1 MANPLACSST
11 QGPLLPLLTKLL
23 LARLES
29 HCSQRGLLRVL
40 PIACGEKLVLA
51 RLTILELVI
60 SKYHLQNSA
69 RLRCLTSRCDRVTR
83 ESAGSWEWILS
94 TSVMPS
100 SISTA

>member
-23 LARLES
+23 LAPLES
-29 HCSQRGLLRVL
+29 RCSQRGLLRVL
-40 PIACGEKLVLA
+40 PTACGEKLVLA

-60 SKYHLQNSA
+60 SKYHLRNSA
-69 RLRCLTSRCDRVTR
+69 RLRYLTSRCGRVTP
-83 ESAGSWEWILS
+83 ESVGSWGWILC
-94 TSVMPS
+94 TSAMPS